1 MIWFSQ
7 PTKET
12 RMNHF
17 TKLMMLAAAVALF
30 VLAGCA
36 APLAT
41 APTEAA
47 VRVTQ
52 APITTEPTT
61 PSMTATTTPTETAP
75 TAPPADTQPTNPPP
89 GDALPAENTGNLQF
103 TIVTERSQAN
113 YRVREQLASLTLPND
128 AVGVTNTV
136 SGTITIQPDGAIVAS
151 ESQIVVDVSNLTSD
165 NSRRDNYVRRN
176 TLQTDQYP
184 QVTFAPK
191 EVTGLPSPLPESGEI
206 AFQLSGDLTIRDV
219 TRPVIWEIT
228 GQIQDGQIT
237 ARATT
242 TFTFAEF
249 NITQPRVPVV
259 LSVEDNITLEAD
271 LVLQR

>member
-1 MIWFSQ
+1 MKHLTKPMMI
-7 PTKET
+7 
-12 RMNHF
+12 
-17 TKLMMLAAAVALF
+17 AAAVALF

-36 APLAT
+36 APQPT
-41 APTEAA
+41 APAETA

-52 APITTEPTT
+52 APITTEPMT
-61 PSMTATTTPTETAP
+61 PSMTATTAPTEAAP
-75 TAPPADTQPTNPPP
+75 TAPPAETQPTNPPL
-89 GDALPAENTGNLQF
+89 GDASPAENTGNLQF
-103 TIVTERSQAN
+103 AIVTEKSQAN
-113 YRVREQLASLTLPND
+113 YRVREQLASLSLPND
-128 AVGVTNTV
+128 AVGITNTV
-136 SGTITIQPDGAIVAS
+136 SGTITIQPDGAIVAP

-191 EVTGLPSPLPESGEI
+191 EVTGLPLPLPESGEI

-237 ARATT
+237 AKATT